1 MLAAGAGAMFGIA
14 TFSYLALATYLG
26 WLLCTGA
33 LSSWFALHSGQASAG
48 QPQASQRT
56 A

>member
-14 TFSYLALATYLG
+14 TFSYLALAAYLG

-33 LSSWFALHSGQASAG
+33 VASWFALRNGQAAEAQLG
-48 QPQASQRT
+48 HA
-56 A
+56 